1 MEMPKYEK
9 ELYENFFS
17 KGEEI
22 IKKYPRKKENRYNI
36 FSILKQE
43 EKEEGC
49 HSRIIFNLIND
60 CGSNKLGKR
69 FLKLF
74 FKEVLDEEFDEKKK
88 YFIEREKNLGKYGR
102 ADLFIEDSDGK
113 AYLIEMKINAGDQ
126 PKQLSRYNQ
135 YLKKNYKDDYQI
147 YYLTLNGYHPSSYS
161 LKGRAEVEY
170 IIISFVDNIYNWIE
184 KCIEEIE
191 ENNKILKINLE
202 QYLETLTKITNRI
215 GEAQKMDF
223 IKMMKEGNNF
233 RIAQEIVNNFEE
245 IKQGIKKEFLSE
257 LREKIIDRLKLKDI
271 AEKNSLYDI
280 DIYNEFVELYFYK
293 ESSEIPKNSIIAYGI
308 GMNSQTLYFTCGL
321 QERKGRQ
328 EWKSIRSELKNKF
341 LEITENLSEEYG
353 DYFEVLEE
361 EKFDI
366 SGDNFYILTDENRK
380 EEREE
385 LINNLIEKFKEKY
398 ELINEYF
405 PK

>member
-22 IKKYPRKKENRYNI
+22 IKKYPRKKENKYNI

-60 CGSNKLGKR
+60 CESNKLEKR

-88 YFIEREKNLGKYGR
+88 YFVEREKNLGKYGR

-161 LKGRAEVEY
+161 LKERAKVEY

-184 KCIEEIE
+184 KCIEEVG

-245 IKQGIKKEFLSE
+245 IKLGIKEEFILE
-257 LREKIIDRLKLKDI
+257 LRERIVKKLNIEDI
-271 AEKNSLYDI
+271 AKKKNLYEYINIIKFTEFYLYKEVLDIKNSL
-280 DIYNEFVELYFYK
+280 LT
-293 ESSEIPKNSIIAYGI
+293 YGI
-308 GMNSQTLYFTCGL
+308 GIDRGGFYFYIGL
-321 QERKGRQ
+321 QDKKAE
-328 EWKSIRSELKNKF
+328 EWKIAKKDIKNKF
-341 LEITENLSEEYG
+341 NEITLEYNQETG
-353 DYFEVLEE
+353 TYFEYFEE

-366 SGDNFYILTDENRK
+366 SGDNFYILIDENRK

-405 PK
+405 PE

>member
-1 MEMPKYEK
+1 MEKPKYQK
-9 ELYENFFS
+9 EIYDNFFI
-17 KGEEI
+17 KGEEV
-22 IKKYPRKKENRYNI
+22 IKKYPRKKENKYNI

-49 HSRIIFNLIND
+49 HSRVIFNLIND
-60 CGSNKLGKR
+60 CEKNKLEKS

-74 FKEVLDEEFDEKKK
+74 FKEVLDKEFDEKKK
-88 YFIEREKNLGKYGR
+88 YFIEREKSLGEYGR

-135 YLKKNYKDDYQI
+135 YLKKNYKDNYEI
-147 YYLTLNGYHPSSYS
+147 YYLTLNGYDPSSYS
-161 LKGRAEVEY
+161 LKGRTEVEY
-170 IIISFVDNIYNWIE
+170 ITISFVDNIYNWIE
-184 KCIEEIE
+184 ECIKEIDE
-191 ENNKILKINLE
+191 SNKILKINLE

-223 IKMMKEGNNF
+223 IEMMKKGNNF

-245 IKQGIKKEFLSE
+245 IKLGIKEEFILE
-257 LREKIIDRLKLKDI
+257 LRERIVKKLNIEDI
-271 AEKNSLYDI
+271 AKKDNLYEYINLIKFTEFYLYKEVLDIKNSL
-280 DIYNEFVELYFYK
+280 LT
-293 ESSEIPKNSIIAYGI
+293 YGI
-308 GMNSQTLYFTCGL
+308 GIDSRGIYFYIGL
-321 QERKGRQ
+321 QDKKAE
-328 EWKSIRSELKNKF
+328 EWKIANKDIKNKF
-341 LEITENLSEEYG
+341 NEIALEYNQETG
-353 DYFEVLEE
+353 TYFEYFEE

-366 SGDNFYILTDENRK
+366 SGDNFYILTDEDKK

-385 LINNLIEKFKEKY
+385 LINNLIEKFREKH

-405 PK
+405 PE

>member
-60 CGSNKLGKR
+60 CGSNKLEKR

-88 YFIEREKNLGKYGR
+88 YFVEREKNLGKYGR

-126 PKQLSRYNQ
+126 SKQLSRYNQ

-184 KCIEEIE
+184 KCIEEIG

-245 IKQGIKKEFLSE
+245 IKLGIKEEFILE
-257 LREKIIDRLKLKDI
+257 LRERIVKKLNIEDI
-271 AEKNSLYDI
+271 AKKKNLYEYINIIKFTEFYLYKEVLDIKNSL
-280 DIYNEFVELYFYK
+280 LT
-293 ESSEIPKNSIIAYGI
+293 YGI
-308 GMNSQTLYFTCGL
+308 GIDRGGFYFYIGL
-321 QERKGRQ
+321 QDKKAE
-328 EWKSIRSELKNKF
+328 EWKIAKKDIKNKF
-341 LEITENLSEEYG
+341 NEITLEYNQETG
-353 DYFEVLEE
+353 TYFEYLEE

-366 SGDNFYILTDENRK
+366 SGDNFYILIDENRK

-405 PK
+405 PE

>member
-9 ELYENFFS
+9 ELYENFFN

-22 IKKYPRKKENRYNI
+22 IKKYPRKKENKYNI

-60 CGSNKLGKR
+60 CESNKLEKR

-88 YFIEREKNLGKYGR
+88 YFVEREKNLGKYGR

-184 KCIEEIE
+184 KCIEEIG

-245 IKQGIKKEFLSE
+245 IKLGIKEEFILE
-257 LREKIIDRLKLKDI
+257 LRERIIKKLNIEDI
-271 AEKNSLYDI
+271 AKKKNLYEYINIIKFTEFYLYKEVLDIKNSL
-280 DIYNEFVELYFYK
+280 LT
-293 ESSEIPKNSIIAYGI
+293 YGI
-308 GMNSQTLYFTCGL
+308 GIDRGGFYFYIGL
-321 QERKGRQ
+321 QDKKAE
-328 EWKSIRSELKNKF
+328 EWKIAKKDIKNKF
-341 LEITENLSEEYG
+341 NEITLEYNQETG
-353 DYFEVLEE
+353 TYFEYFEE

-366 SGDNFYILTDENRK
+366 SGDNFYILIDENRK

-405 PK
+405 PE

>member
-1 MEMPKYEK
+1 MKMPKHEK
-9 ELYENFFS
+9 ELYENFFI

-22 IKKYPRKKENRYNI
+22 IKKYPRKKENKYNI

-60 CGSNKLGKR
+60 CESNKLEKK

-88 YFIEREKNLGKYGR
+88 YFVEREKNLGKYGR

-184 KCIEEIE
+184 KCIEEIG

-245 IKQGIKKEFLSE
+245 IKQGIKEEFILE
-257 LREKIIDRLKLKDI
+257 LRERIIKKLNIEDI
-271 AEKNSLYDI
+271 AKKKNLYEYINIIKFTEFYLYKEVLDIKNSL
-280 DIYNEFVELYFYK
+280 LT
-293 ESSEIPKNSIIAYGI
+293 YGI
-308 GMNSQTLYFTCGL
+308 GIDRGGFYFYIGL
-321 QERKGRQ
+321 QDKKAE
-328 EWKSIRSELKNKF
+328 EWKIAKKDIKNKF
-341 LEITENLSEEYG
+341 NEITLEYNQETG
-353 DYFEVLEE
+353 TYFEYLEE

-366 SGDNFYILTDENRK
+366 SGDNFYILIDENRK

-405 PK
+405 PE

>member
-60 CGSNKLGKR
+60 CESNKLEKR

-88 YFIEREKNLGKYGR
+88 YFVEREKNLGKYGR

-161 LKGRAEVEY
+161 LKGRAEVDY

-184 KCIEEIE
+184 KCIEEIG

-245 IKQGIKKEFLSE
+245 IKQGIKEEFILE
-257 LREKIIDRLKLKDI
+257 LRERIVKKLNIEDI
-271 AEKNSLYDI
+271 AKKKNLYEYINIIKFTEFYLYKEVLDIKNSL
-280 DIYNEFVELYFYK
+280 LT
-293 ESSEIPKNSIIAYGI
+293 YGI
-308 GMNSQTLYFTCGL
+308 GIDRGGFYFYIGL
-321 QERKGRQ
+321 QDKKAE
-328 EWKSIRSELKNKF
+328 EWKIAKKDIKNKF
-341 LEITENLSEEYG
+341 NEITLEYNQETG
-353 DYFEVLEE
+353 TYFEYLEE

-405 PK
+405 PE

>member
-22 IKKYPRKKENRYNI
+22 IKKYPRKKENKYNI

-60 CGSNKLGKR
+60 CESNKLEKK

-88 YFIEREKNLGKYGR
+88 YFVEREKNLGKYGR

-184 KCIEEIE
+184 KCIEEIG

-245 IKQGIKKEFLSE
+245 IKQGIKEEFILE
-257 LREKIIDRLKLKDI
+257 LRERIIKKLNIEDI
-271 AEKNSLYDI
+271 AKKKNLYEYINIIKFTEFYLYKEVLDIKNSL
-280 DIYNEFVELYFYK
+280 LT
-293 ESSEIPKNSIIAYGI
+293 YGI
-308 GMNSQTLYFTCGL
+308 GIDRGGFYFYIGL
-321 QERKGRQ
+321 QDKKAE
-328 EWKSIRSELKNKF
+328 EWKIAKKDIKNKF
-341 LEITENLSEEYG
+341 NEITLEYNQETG
-353 DYFEVLEE
+353 TYFEYLEE

-366 SGDNFYILTDENRK
+366 SGDNFYILIDENRK

-405 PK
+405 PE

>member
-1 MEMPKYEK
+1 MKMPKHEK
-9 ELYENFFS
+9 ELYENFFI

-22 IKKYPRKKENRYNI
+22 IKKYPRKKENKYNI

-60 CGSNKLGKR
+60 CESNKLEKK

-88 YFIEREKNLGKYGR
+88 YFVEREKNLGKYGR

-184 KCIEEIE
+184 KCIEEVG

-245 IKQGIKKEFLSE
+245 IKLGIKEEFILE
-257 LREKIIDRLKLKDI
+257 LRERIVKKLNIEDI
-271 AEKNSLYDI
+271 AKKKNLYEYINIIKFTEFYLYKEVLDIKNSL
-280 DIYNEFVELYFYK
+280 LT
-293 ESSEIPKNSIIAYGI
+293 YGI
-308 GMNSQTLYFTCGL
+308 GIDRGGFYFYIGL
-321 QERKGRQ
+321 QDKKAE
-328 EWKSIRSELKNKF
+328 EWKIAKKDIKNKF
-341 LEITENLSEEYG
+341 NEITLEYNQETG
-353 DYFEVLEE
+353 TYFEYLEE

-366 SGDNFYILTDENRK
+366 SGDNFYILIDENRK

-405 PK
+405 PE

>member
-1 MEMPKYEK
+1 MPKYEK
-9 ELYENFFS
+9 ELYENFFN

-22 IKKYPRKKENRYNI
+22 IKKYPRKKENKYNI

-60 CGSNKLGKR
+60 CESNKLEKR

-88 YFIEREKNLGKYGR
+88 YFVEREKNLGKYGR

-184 KCIEEIE
+184 KCIEEVG

-245 IKQGIKKEFLSE
+245 IKLGIKEEFILE
-257 LREKIIDRLKLKDI
+257 LRERIVKKLNIEDI
-271 AEKNSLYDI
+271 AKKKILYEYINIIKFTEFYLYKEVLDIKNSL
-280 DIYNEFVELYFYK
+280 LT
-293 ESSEIPKNSIIAYGI
+293 YGI
-308 GMNSQTLYFTCGL
+308 GIDRGGFYFYIGL
-321 QERKGRQ
+321 QDKKAE
-328 EWKSIRSELKNKF
+328 EWKIAKKDIKNKF
-341 LEITENLSEEYG
+341 NEITLEYNQETG
-353 DYFEVLEE
+353 TYFEYLEE

-405 PK
+405 PE

>member
-22 IKKYPRKKENRYNI
+22 IKKYPRKKENKYNI

-60 CGSNKLGKR
+60 CESNKLEKR

-88 YFIEREKNLGKYGR
+88 YFVEREKNLGKYGR

-161 LKGRAEVEY
+161 LKERAEVEY

-184 KCIEEIE
+184 KCIEEIG

-245 IKQGIKKEFLSE
+245 IKLGIKEEFILE
-257 LREKIIDRLKLKDI
+257 LRERIVKKLNIEDI
-271 AEKNSLYDI
+271 AKKKNLYEYINIIKFTEFYLYKEVLDIKNSL
-280 DIYNEFVELYFYK
+280 LT
-293 ESSEIPKNSIIAYGI
+293 YGI
-308 GMNSQTLYFTCGL
+308 GIDRGGFYFYIGL
-321 QERKGRQ
+321 QDKKAE
-328 EWKSIRSELKNKF
+328 EWKIAKKDIKNKF
-341 LEITENLSEEYG
+341 NEITLEYNQETG
-353 DYFEVLEE
+353 TYFEYLEE

-366 SGDNFYILTDENRK
+366 SGDNFYILIDENRK

-405 PK
+405 PE

>member
-22 IKKYPRKKENRYNI
+22 IKKYPRKKENKYNI

-60 CGSNKLGKR
+60 CESNKLEKR

-88 YFIEREKNLGKYGR
+88 YFVEREKNLGKYGR

-126 PKQLSRYNQ
+126 SKQLSRYNQ

-184 KCIEEIE
+184 KCIEEVG

-245 IKQGIKKEFLSE
+245 IKLGIKEEFILE
-257 LREKIIDRLKLKDI
+257 LRERIVKKLNIEDI
-271 AEKNSLYDI
+271 AKKKNLYEYINIIKFTEFYLYKEVLDIKNSL
-280 DIYNEFVELYFYK
+280 LT
-293 ESSEIPKNSIIAYGI
+293 YGI
-308 GMNSQTLYFTCGL
+308 GIDRGGFYFYIGL
-321 QERKGRQ
+321 QDKKAE
-328 EWKSIRSELKNKF
+328 EWKIAKKDIKNKYN
-341 LEITENLSEEYG
+341 EITLEYNQETG
-353 DYFEVLEE
+353 TYFEYLEE

-366 SGDNFYILTDENRK
+366 SGDNFYILIDENRK

-405 PK
+405 PE

>member
-1 MEMPKYEK
+1 MPKYEK

-22 IKKYPRKKENRYNI
+22 IKKYPRKKENKYNI

-60 CGSNKLGKR
+60 CESNKLEKR

-88 YFIEREKNLGKYGR
+88 YFVEREKNLGKYGR

-126 PKQLSRYNQ
+126 SKQLSRYNQ

-184 KCIEEIE
+184 KCIEEVG

-245 IKQGIKKEFLSE
+245 IKQGIKEEFILE
-257 LREKIIDRLKLKDI
+257 LRERIIKKLNIEDI
-271 AEKNSLYDI
+271 AKKKNLYEYINIIKFTEFYLYKEVLDIKNSL
-280 DIYNEFVELYFYK
+280 LT
-293 ESSEIPKNSIIAYGI
+293 YGI
-308 GMNSQTLYFTCGL
+308 GIDRGGFYFYIGL
-321 QERKGRQ
+321 QDKKAE
-328 EWKSIRSELKNKF
+328 EWKIAKKDIKNKF
-341 LEITENLSEEYG
+341 NEITLEYNQETG
-353 DYFEVLEE
+353 TYFEYLEE

-366 SGDNFYILTDENRK
+366 SGDNFYILIDENRK

>member
-22 IKKYPRKKENRYNI
+22 IKKYPRKKENKYNI

-60 CGSNKLGKR
+60 CGSNKLEKR

-88 YFIEREKNLGKYGR
+88 YFVEREKNLGKYGR

-184 KCIEEIE
+184 KCIEEIG

-245 IKQGIKKEFLSE
+245 IKQGIKEEFILE
-257 LREKIIDRLKLKDI
+257 LRERIVKKLNIEDI
-271 AEKNSLYDI
+271 AKKKNLYEYINIIKFTEFYLYKEVLDIKNSL
-280 DIYNEFVELYFYK
+280 LT
-293 ESSEIPKNSIIAYGI
+293 YGI
-308 GMNSQTLYFTCGL
+308 GIDRGGFYFYIGL
-321 QERKGRQ
+321 QDKKAE
-328 EWKSIRSELKNKF
+328 EWKIAKKDIKNKF
-341 LEITENLSEEYG
+341 NEITLEYNQETG
-353 DYFEVLEE
+353 TYFEYLEE

-366 SGDNFYILTDENRK
+366 SGDNFYILIDENRK

-405 PK
+405 PE

>member
-1 MEMPKYEK
+1 MPKYEK
-9 ELYENFFS
+9 ELYENFFN

-22 IKKYPRKKENRYNI
+22 IKKYPRKKENKYNI

-60 CGSNKLGKR
+60 CESNKLEKR

-88 YFIEREKNLGKYGR
+88 YFVEREKNLGKYGR

-184 KCIEEIE
+184 KCIEEIG

-245 IKQGIKKEFLSE
+245 IKLGIKEEFILE
-257 LREKIIDRLKLKDI
+257 LRERIVKKLNIEDI
-271 AEKNSLYDI
+271 AKKKNLYEYINIIKFTEFYLYKEVLDIKNSL
-280 DIYNEFVELYFYK
+280 LT
-293 ESSEIPKNSIIAYGI
+293 YGI
-308 GMNSQTLYFTCGL
+308 GIDRGGFYFYIGL
-321 QERKGRQ
+321 QDKKAE
-328 EWKSIRSELKNKF
+328 EWKIAKKDIKNKF
-341 LEITENLSEEYG
+341 NEITLEYNQETG
-353 DYFEVLEE
+353 TYFEYFEE

-366 SGDNFYILTDENRK
+366 SGDNFYILIDENRK

-405 PK
+405 PE

>member
-22 IKKYPRKKENRYNI
+22 IKKYPRKKENKYNI

-60 CGSNKLGKR
+60 CESNKLEKR

-88 YFIEREKNLGKYGR
+88 YFVEREKNLGKYGR

-126 PKQLSRYNQ
+126 SKQLSRYNQ

-184 KCIEEIE
+184 KCIEEVG

-245 IKQGIKKEFLSE
+245 IKQGIKEEFILE
-257 LREKIIDRLKLKDI
+257 LRERIIKKLNIEDI
-271 AEKNSLYDI
+271 AKKKNLYEYINIIKFTEFYLYKEVLDIKNSL
-280 DIYNEFVELYFYK
+280 LT
-293 ESSEIPKNSIIAYGI
+293 YGI
-308 GMNSQTLYFTCGL
+308 GIDRGGFYFYIGL
-321 QERKGRQ
+321 QDKKAE
-328 EWKSIRSELKNKF
+328 EWKIAKKDIKNKF
-341 LEITENLSEEYG
+341 NEITLEYNQETG
-353 DYFEVLEE
+353 TYFEYLEE

>member
-1 MEMPKYEK
+1 MPKYEK
-9 ELYENFFS
+9 ELYENFFN

-22 IKKYPRKKENRYNI
+22 IKKYPRKKENKYNI

-60 CGSNKLGKR
+60 CESNKLEKR

-88 YFIEREKNLGKYGR
+88 YFVEREKNLGKYGR

-161 LKGRAEVEY
+161 LKERAEVEY

-184 KCIEEIE
+184 KCIEEVG

-245 IKQGIKKEFLSE
+245 IKQGIKEEFILE
-257 LREKIIDRLKLKDI
+257 LRERIIKKLNIEDI
-271 AEKNSLYDI
+271 AKKKNLYEYINIIKFTEFYLYKEVLDIKNSL
-280 DIYNEFVELYFYK
+280 LT
-293 ESSEIPKNSIIAYGI
+293 YGI
-308 GMNSQTLYFTCGL
+308 GIDRGGFYFYIGL
-321 QERKGRQ
+321 QDKKAE
-328 EWKSIRSELKNKF
+328 EWKIAKKDIKNKF
-341 LEITENLSEEYG
+341 NEITLEYNQETG
-353 DYFEVLEE
+353 TYFEYLEE

-366 SGDNFYILTDENRK
+366 SGDNFYILIDENRK

-405 PK
+405 PE

>member
-1 MEMPKYEK
+1 MPKYEK
-9 ELYENFFS
+9 ELYENFFN

-22 IKKYPRKKENRYNI
+22 IKKYPRKKENKYNI

-60 CGSNKLGKR
+60 CESNKLEKR

-88 YFIEREKNLGKYGR
+88 YFVEREKNLGKYGR

-184 KCIEEIE
+184 KCIEEIG

-245 IKQGIKKEFLSE
+245 IKLGIKEEFILE
-257 LREKIIDRLKLKDI
+257 LRERIVKKLNIEDI
-271 AEKNSLYDI
+271 AKKKNLYEYINIIKFTEFYLYKEVLDIKNSL
-280 DIYNEFVELYFYK
+280 LT
-293 ESSEIPKNSIIAYGI
+293 YGI
-308 GMNSQTLYFTCGL
+308 GIDRGGFYFYIGL
-321 QERKGRQ
+321 QDKKAE
-328 EWKSIRSELKNKF
+328 EWKIAKKDIKNKF
-341 LEITENLSEEYG
+341 NEITLEYNQETG
-353 DYFEVLEE
+353 TYFEYLEE

-366 SGDNFYILTDENRK
+366 SGDNFYILIDENRK

-405 PK
+405 PE

>member
-9 ELYENFFS
+9 ELYENFFI

-22 IKKYPRKKENRYNI
+22 IKKYPRKKENKYNI

-60 CGSNKLGKR
+60 CGSNKLEKR

-88 YFIEREKNLGKYGR
+88 YFVEREKNLGKYGR

-184 KCIEEIE
+184 KCIEEIG

-245 IKQGIKKEFLSE
+245 IKQGIKEEFILE
-257 LREKIIDRLKLKDI
+257 LRERIIKKLNIEDI
-271 AEKNSLYDI
+271 AKKKNLYEYINIIKFTEFYLYKEVLDIKNSL
-280 DIYNEFVELYFYK
+280 LT
-293 ESSEIPKNSIIAYGI
+293 YGI
-308 GMNSQTLYFTCGL
+308 GIDRGGFYFYIGL
-321 QERKGRQ
+321 QDKKAE
-328 EWKSIRSELKNKF
+328 EWKIAKKDIKNKF
-341 LEITENLSEEYG
+341 NEITLEYNQETG
-353 DYFEVLEE
+353 TYFEYLEE

-366 SGDNFYILTDENRK
+366 SGDNFYILIDENRK

>member
-1 MEMPKYEK
+1 MPKYEK

-22 IKKYPRKKENRYNI
+22 IKKYPRKKENKYNI

-60 CGSNKLGKR
+60 CESNKLEKR

-88 YFIEREKNLGKYGR
+88 YFVEREKNLGKYGR

-126 PKQLSRYNQ
+126 SKQLSRYNQ

-184 KCIEEIE
+184 KCIEEVG

-245 IKQGIKKEFLSE
+245 IKQGIKEEFILE
-257 LREKIIDRLKLKDI
+257 LRERIIKKLNIEDI
-271 AEKNSLYDI
+271 AKKKNLYEYINIIKFTEFYLYKEVLDIKNSLL
-280 DIYNEFVELYFYK
+280 N
-293 ESSEIPKNSIIAYGI
+293 YGI
-308 GMNSQTLYFTCGL
+308 GIDRGGFYFYIGL
-321 QERKGRQ
+321 QDKKAE
-328 EWKSIRSELKNKF
+328 EWKIAKKDIKNKF
-341 LEITENLSEEYG
+341 NEITLEYNQETG
-353 DYFEVLEE
+353 TYFEYLEE

>member
-22 IKKYPRKKENRYNI
+22 IKKYPRKKENKYNI

-60 CGSNKLGKR
+60 CESNKLEKK

-88 YFIEREKNLGKYGR
+88 YFVEREKNLGKYGR

-184 KCIEEIE
+184 KCIEEIG

-245 IKQGIKKEFLSE
+245 IKLGIKEEFILE
-257 LREKIIDRLKLKDI
+257 LRERIVKKLNIEDI
-271 AEKNSLYDI
+271 AKKKNLYEYINIIKFTEFYLYKEVLDIKNSL
-280 DIYNEFVELYFYK
+280 LT
-293 ESSEIPKNSIIAYGI
+293 YGI
-308 GMNSQTLYFTCGL
+308 GIDRGGFYFYIGL
-321 QERKGRQ
+321 QDKKAE
-328 EWKSIRSELKNKF
+328 EWKIAKKDIKNKF
-341 LEITENLSEEYG
+341 NEITLEYNQETG
-353 DYFEVLEE
+353 TYFEYLEE

-366 SGDNFYILTDENRK
+366 SGDNFYILIDENRK

-405 PK
+405 PE

>member
-9 ELYENFFS
+9 ELYENFFN

-22 IKKYPRKKENRYNI
+22 IKKYPRKKENKYNI

-60 CGSNKLGKR
+60 CESNKLEKK

-88 YFIEREKNLGKYGR
+88 YFVEREKNLGKYGR

-184 KCIEEIE
+184 KCIEEIG

-245 IKQGIKKEFLSE
+245 IKQGIKEEFILE
-257 LREKIIDRLKLKDI
+257 LRERIIKKLNIEDI
-271 AEKNSLYDI
+271 AKKKNLYEYINIIKFTEFYLYKEVLDIKNSL
-280 DIYNEFVELYFYK
+280 LT
-293 ESSEIPKNSIIAYGI
+293 YGI
-308 GMNSQTLYFTCGL
+308 GIDRGGFYFYIGL
-321 QERKGRQ
+321 QDKKAE
-328 EWKSIRSELKNKF
+328 EWKIAKKDIKNKF
-341 LEITENLSEEYG
+341 NEITLEYNQETG
-353 DYFEVLEE
+353 TYFEYLEE

-366 SGDNFYILTDENRK
+366 SGDNFYILIDENRK

-405 PK
+405 PE

>member
-1 MEMPKYEK
+1 MPKYEK
-9 ELYENFFS
+9 ELYENFFN

-22 IKKYPRKKENRYNI
+22 IKKYPRKKENKYNI

-60 CGSNKLGKR
+60 CESNKLEKR

-88 YFIEREKNLGKYGR
+88 YFVEREKNLGKYGR

-184 KCIEEIE
+184 KCIEEIG

-245 IKQGIKKEFLSE
+245 IKQGIKEEFILE
-257 LREKIIDRLKLKDI
+257 LRERIIKKLNIEDI
-271 AEKNSLYDI
+271 AKKKNLYEYINIIKFTEFYLYKEVLDIKNSL
-280 DIYNEFVELYFYK
+280 LT
-293 ESSEIPKNSIIAYGI
+293 YGI
-308 GMNSQTLYFTCGL
+308 GIDRGGFYFYIGL
-321 QERKGRQ
+321 QDKKAE
-328 EWKSIRSELKNKF
+328 EWKIAKKDIKNKF
-341 LEITENLSEEYG
+341 NEITLEYNQETG
-353 DYFEVLEE
+353 TYFEYFEE

-366 SGDNFYILTDENRK
+366 SGDNFYILIDENRK

-405 PK
+405 PE

>member
-22 IKKYPRKKENRYNI
+22 IKKYPRKKENKYNI

-60 CGSNKLGKR
+60 CESNKLEKR

-88 YFIEREKNLGKYGR
+88 YFVEREKNLGKYGR

-161 LKGRAEVEY
+161 LKERAEVEY

-184 KCIEEIE
+184 KCIEEIG

-245 IKQGIKKEFLSE
+245 IKQGIKEEFILE
-257 LREKIIDRLKLKDI
+257 LRERIIKKLNIEDI
-271 AEKNSLYDI
+271 AKKKNLYEYINIIKFTEFYLYKEVLDIKNSL
-280 DIYNEFVELYFYK
+280 LT
-293 ESSEIPKNSIIAYGI
+293 YGI
-308 GMNSQTLYFTCGL
+308 GIDRGGFYFYIGL
-321 QERKGRQ
+321 QDKKAE
-328 EWKSIRSELKNKF
+328 EWKIAKKDIKNKF
-341 LEITENLSEEYG
+341 NEITLEYNQETG
-353 DYFEVLEE
+353 TYFEYFEE

-366 SGDNFYILTDENRK
+366 SGDNFYILIDENRK

-405 PK
+405 PE

>member
-22 IKKYPRKKENRYNI
+22 IKKYPRKKENKYNI

-60 CGSNKLGKR
+60 CESNKLEKK

-88 YFIEREKNLGKYGR
+88 YFVEREKNLGKYGR

-184 KCIEEIE
+184 KCIEEIG

-245 IKQGIKKEFLSE
+245 IKLGIKEEFILE
-257 LREKIIDRLKLKDI
+257 LRERIVKKLNIEDI
-271 AEKNSLYDI
+271 AKKKNLYEYINIIKFTEFYLYKEVLDIKNSL
-280 DIYNEFVELYFYK
+280 LT
-293 ESSEIPKNSIIAYGI
+293 YGI
-308 GMNSQTLYFTCGL
+308 GIDRGGFYFYIGL
-321 QERKGRQ
+321 QDKKAE
-328 EWKSIRSELKNKF
+328 EWKIAKKDIKNKF
-341 LEITENLSEEYG
+341 NEITLEYNQETG
-353 DYFEVLEE
+353 TYFEYLEE

-405 PK
+405 PE

>member
-9 ELYENFFS
+9 ELYENFFN

-22 IKKYPRKKENRYNI
+22 IKKYPRKKENKYNI

-60 CGSNKLGKR
+60 CESNKLEKR

-88 YFIEREKNLGKYGR
+88 YFVEREKNLGKYGR

-184 KCIEEIE
+184 KCIEEVG

-245 IKQGIKKEFLSE
+245 IKLGIKEEFILE
-257 LREKIIDRLKLKDI
+257 LRERIVKKLNIEDI
-271 AEKNSLYDI
+271 AKKKNLYEYINIIKFTEFYLYKEVLDIKNSL
-280 DIYNEFVELYFYK
+280 LT
-293 ESSEIPKNSIIAYGI
+293 YGI
-308 GMNSQTLYFTCGL
+308 GIDRGGFYFYIGL
-321 QERKGRQ
+321 QDKKAE
-328 EWKSIRSELKNKF
+328 EWKIAKKDIKNKF
-341 LEITENLSEEYG
+341 NEITLEYNQETG
-353 DYFEVLEE
+353 TYFEYFEE

-366 SGDNFYILTDENRK
+366 SGDNFYILIDENRK

-405 PK
+405 PE

>member
-22 IKKYPRKKENRYNI
+22 IKKYPRKKENKYNI

-60 CGSNKLGKR
+60 CESNKLEKK

-88 YFIEREKNLGKYGR
+88 YFVEREKNLGKYGR

-184 KCIEEIE
+184 KCIEEIG

-202 QYLETLTKITNRI
+202 QYLETLTTITNRI

-245 IKQGIKKEFLSE
+245 IKLGIKEEFILE
-257 LREKIIDRLKLKDI
+257 LRERIVKKLNIEDI
-271 AEKNSLYDI
+271 AKKKNLYEYINIIKFTEFYLYKEVLDIKNSL
-280 DIYNEFVELYFYK
+280 LT
-293 ESSEIPKNSIIAYGI
+293 YGI
-308 GMNSQTLYFTCGL
+308 GIDRGGFYFYIGL
-321 QERKGRQ
+321 QDKKAE
-328 EWKSIRSELKNKF
+328 EWKIAKKDIKNKF
-341 LEITENLSEEYG
+341 NEITLEYNQETG
-353 DYFEVLEE
+353 TYFEYLEE

-366 SGDNFYILTDENRK
+366 SGDNFYILIDENRK

-405 PK
+405 SE

>member
-9 ELYENFFS
+9 ELYENFFN

-22 IKKYPRKKENRYNI
+22 IKKYPRKKENKYNI

-60 CGSNKLGKR
+60 CESNKLEKK

-88 YFIEREKNLGKYGR
+88 YFVEREKNLGKYGR

-184 KCIEEIE
+184 KCIEEVG

-245 IKQGIKKEFLSE
+245 IKQGIKEEFILE
-257 LREKIIDRLKLKDI
+257 LRERIIKKLNIEDI
-271 AEKNSLYDI
+271 AKKKNLYEYINIIKFTEFYLYKEVLDIKNSL
-280 DIYNEFVELYFYK
+280 LT
-293 ESSEIPKNSIIAYGI
+293 YGI
-308 GMNSQTLYFTCGL
+308 GIDRGGFYFYIGL
-321 QERKGRQ
+321 QDKKAE
-328 EWKSIRSELKNKF
+328 EWKIAKKDIKNKF
-341 LEITENLSEEYG
+341 NEITLEYNQETG
-353 DYFEVLEE
+353 TYFEYLEE

-366 SGDNFYILTDENRK
+366 SGDNFYILIDENRK

-405 PK
+405 PE

>member
-22 IKKYPRKKENRYNI
+22 IKKYPRKKENKYNI

-60 CGSNKLGKR
+60 CESNKLEKR

-88 YFIEREKNLGKYGR
+88 YFVEREKNLGKYGR

-184 KCIEEIE
+184 KCIEEIG

-245 IKQGIKKEFLSE
+245 IKQGIKEEFILE
-257 LREKIIDRLKLKDI
+257 LRERIIKKLNIEDI
-271 AEKNSLYDI
+271 AKKKNLYEYINIIKFTEFYLYKEVLDIKNSL
-280 DIYNEFVELYFYK
+280 LT
-293 ESSEIPKNSIIAYGI
+293 YGI
-308 GMNSQTLYFTCGL
+308 GIDRGGFYFYIGL
-321 QERKGRQ
+321 QDKKAE
-328 EWKSIRSELKNKF
+328 EWKIAKKDIKNKF
-341 LEITENLSEEYG
+341 NEITLEYNQETG
-353 DYFEVLEE
+353 TYFEYLEE

-366 SGDNFYILTDENRK
+366 SGDNFYILIDENRK

-405 PK
+405 PE

>member
-22 IKKYPRKKENRYNI
+22 IKKYPRKKENKYNI

-60 CGSNKLGKR
+60 CESNKLEKK

-88 YFIEREKNLGKYGR
+88 YFVEREKNLGKYGR

-245 IKQGIKKEFLSE
+245 IKQGIKEEFILE
-257 LREKIIDRLKLKDI
+257 LRERIIKKLNIEDI
-271 AEKNSLYDI
+271 AKKKNLYEYINIIKFTEFYLYKEVLDIKNSL
-280 DIYNEFVELYFYK
+280 LT
-293 ESSEIPKNSIIAYGI
+293 YGI
-308 GMNSQTLYFTCGL
+308 GIDRGGFYFYIGL
-321 QERKGRQ
+321 QDKKAE
-328 EWKSIRSELKNKF
+328 EWKIAKKDIKNKF
-341 LEITENLSEEYG
+341 NEITLEYNQETG
-353 DYFEVLEE
+353 TYFEYLEE

-366 SGDNFYILTDENRK
+366 SGDNFYILIDENRK

-405 PK
+405 PE

>member
-22 IKKYPRKKENRYNI
+22 IKKYPRKKENKYNI

-60 CGSNKLGKR
+60 CESNKLEKK

-88 YFIEREKNLGKYGR
+88 YFVEREKNLGKYGR

-184 KCIEEIE
+184 KCIEEIG

-245 IKQGIKKEFLSE
+245 IKLGIKEEFILE
-257 LREKIIDRLKLKDI
+257 LRERIIKKLNIEDI
-271 AEKNSLYDI
+271 AKKKNLYEYI
-280 DIYNEFVELYFYK
+280 NIIKFTEFYLYK
-293 ESSEIPKNSIIAYGI
+293 EVLDIKNNLLTYGI
-308 GMNSQTLYFTCGL
+308 GIDRGGFYFYIGL
-321 QERKGRQ
+321 QDKKAE
-328 EWKSIRSELKNKF
+328 EWKIAKKDIKNKF
-341 LEITENLSEEYG
+341 NEITLEYNQETG
-353 DYFEVLEE
+353 TYFEYLEE

-366 SGDNFYILTDENRK
+366 SGDNFYILIDENRK

-405 PK
+405 PE

>member
-9 ELYENFFS
+9 ELYENFFN

-22 IKKYPRKKENRYNI
+22 IKKYPRKKENKYNI

-60 CGSNKLGKR
+60 CESNKLEKR

-88 YFIEREKNLGKYGR
+88 YFVEREKNLGKYGR

-184 KCIEEIE
+184 KCIEEVG

-245 IKQGIKKEFLSE
+245 IKQGIKEEFILE
-257 LREKIIDRLKLKDI
+257 LRERIVKKLNIEDI
-271 AEKNSLYDI
+271 AKKKNLYEYINIIKFTEFYLYKEVLDIKNSL
-280 DIYNEFVELYFYK
+280 LT
-293 ESSEIPKNSIIAYGI
+293 YGI
-308 GMNSQTLYFTCGL
+308 GIDRGGFYFYIGL
-321 QERKGRQ
+321 QDKKAE
-328 EWKSIRSELKNKF
+328 EWKIAKKDIKNKF
-341 LEITENLSEEYG
+341 NEITLEYNQETG
-353 DYFEVLEE
+353 TYFEYLEE

-366 SGDNFYILTDENRK
+366 SGDNFYILIDENRK

-405 PK
+405 PE

>member
-9 ELYENFFS
+9 ELYENFFN

-22 IKKYPRKKENRYNI
+22 IKKYPRKKENKYNI

-60 CGSNKLGKR
+60 CESNKLEKR

-88 YFIEREKNLGKYGR
+88 YFVEREKNLGKYGR

-184 KCIEEIE
+184 KCIEEVG

-245 IKQGIKKEFLSE
+245 IKQGIKEEFILE
-257 LREKIIDRLKLKDI
+257 LRERIIKKLNIEDI
-271 AEKNSLYDI
+271 AKKKNLYEYINIIKFTEFYLYKEVLDIKNSL
-280 DIYNEFVELYFYK
+280 LT
-293 ESSEIPKNSIIAYGI
+293 YGI
-308 GMNSQTLYFTCGL
+308 GIDRGGFYFYIGL
-321 QERKGRQ
+321 QDKKAE
-328 EWKSIRSELKNKF
+328 EWKIAKKDIKNKF
-341 LEITENLSEEYG
+341 NEITLEYNQETG
-353 DYFEVLEE
+353 TYFEYLEE

-366 SGDNFYILTDENRK
+366 SGDNFYILIDENRK

-405 PK
+405 PE

>member
-22 IKKYPRKKENRYNI
+22 IKKYPRKKENKYNI

-60 CGSNKLGKR
+60 CESNKLEKR

-88 YFIEREKNLGKYGR
+88 YFVEREKNLGKYGR

-184 KCIEEIE
+184 KCIEEVG

-245 IKQGIKKEFLSE
+245 IKQGIKEEFILE
-257 LREKIIDRLKLKDI
+257 LRERIIKKLNIEDI
-271 AEKNSLYDI
+271 AKKKNLYEYINIIKFTEFYLYKEVLDIKNSL
-280 DIYNEFVELYFYK
+280 LT
-293 ESSEIPKNSIIAYGI
+293 YGI
-308 GMNSQTLYFTCGL
+308 GIDRGGFYFYIGL
-321 QERKGRQ
+321 QDKKAE
-328 EWKSIRSELKNKF
+328 EWKIAKKDIKNKF
-341 LEITENLSEEYG
+341 NEITLEYNQETG
-353 DYFEVLEE
+353 TYFEYLEE

-366 SGDNFYILTDENRK
+366 SGDNFYILIDENRK

-405 PK
+405 PE

>member
-1 MEMPKYEK
+1 MPKYEK
-9 ELYENFFS
+9 ELYENFFN

-22 IKKYPRKKENRYNI
+22 IKKYPRKKENKYNI

-60 CGSNKLGKR
+60 CESNKLEKR

-88 YFIEREKNLGKYGR
+88 YFVEREKNLGKYGR

-184 KCIEEIE
+184 KCIEEIG

-245 IKQGIKKEFLSE
+245 IKQGIKEEFILE
-257 LREKIIDRLKLKDI
+257 LRERIIKKLNIEDI
-271 AEKNSLYDI
+271 AKKKNLYEYINIIKFTEFYLYKEVLDIKNSL
-280 DIYNEFVELYFYK
+280 LT
-293 ESSEIPKNSIIAYGI
+293 YGI
-308 GMNSQTLYFTCGL
+308 GIDRGGFYFYIGL
-321 QERKGRQ
+321 QDKKAE
-328 EWKSIRSELKNKF
+328 EWKIAKKDIKNKF
-341 LEITENLSEEYG
+341 NEITLEYNQETG
-353 DYFEVLEE
+353 TYFEYLEE

-366 SGDNFYILTDENRK
+366 SGDNFYILIDENRK

-405 PK
+405 PE

>member
-9 ELYENFFS
+9 ELYENFFN

-22 IKKYPRKKENRYNI
+22 IKKYPRKKENKYNI

-60 CGSNKLGKR
+60 CESNKLEKK

-88 YFIEREKNLGKYGR
+88 YFVEREKNLGKYGR

-184 KCIEEIE
+184 KCIEEIG

-245 IKQGIKKEFLSE
+245 IKLGIKEEFILE
-257 LREKIIDRLKLKDI
+257 LRERIVKKLNIEDI
-271 AEKNSLYDI
+271 AKKKNLYEYINIIKFTEFYLYKEVLDIKNSL
-280 DIYNEFVELYFYK
+280 LT
-293 ESSEIPKNSIIAYGI
+293 YGI
-308 GMNSQTLYFTCGL
+308 GIDRGGFYFYIGL
-321 QERKGRQ
+321 QDKKAE
-328 EWKSIRSELKNKF
+328 EWKIAKKDIKNKF
-341 LEITENLSEEYG
+341 NEITLEYNQETG
-353 DYFEVLEE
+353 TYFEYLEE

-366 SGDNFYILTDENRK
+366 SGDNFYILIDENRK

-405 PK
+405 SE